1 MNEDNNYQTDSD
13 QKQQQT
19 ITNMSAQFIHDIATP
34 LASIQLISTILDTYM
49 PVMLSAYT
57 HLKSQDSQDGSTQ
70 DDSTQDGS
78 TQGQGTQNQGAQAQA
93 SQDKLTIGDIP
104 PEHYQTLVHAAA
116 EINHMARQ
124 VKTQS
129 KQYWQQIDE
138 QYSQDSGNTEM
149 SRQSYKAPNRS
160 SEAVSVSLLGN
171 LRILVAEDDRLHQK
185 IATKL
190 LNKHHLNIVA
200 NGQQAIEAVQQN
212 TYDLL
217 LMDLSMPVMNG
228 QQAVAIISG
237 AILKKAITEEADSKE
252 IRDGLDKLPVMIGL
266 TNKPLSNEEK
276 HQLLEQGFQ
285 GILEKPL
292 NMDDLNQLLNHL
304 QQT

>member
-1 MNEDNNYQTDSD
+1 MNEDNNCQTDSD

-57 HLKSQDSQDGSTQ
+57 HLKSQDFQ
-70 DDSTQDGS
+70 DDS
-78 TQGQGTQNQGAQAQA
+78 TQGQGTQSQA
-93 SQDKLTIGDIP
+93 SQDKLTLGDIP

-116 EINHMARQ
+116 EINDMARQ

-138 QYSQDSGNTEM
+138 QYSRDRDNTDM
-149 SRQSYKAPNRS
+149 SRQSHKSPNRS

-171 LRILVAEDDRLHQK
+171 LRILVAEDDLLHQK

-190 LNKHHLNIVA
+190 LNKHHLDIVA

-212 TYDLL
+212 TYDLI

-237 AILKKAITEEADSKE
+237 AILKKAITEEAITKE

-266 TNKPLSNEEK
+266 TNTPLSSEGK

-292 NMDDLNQLLNHL
+292 DMDDLKQLLNRL
-304 QQT
+304 QQTQE

>member
-1 MNEDNNYQTDSD
+1 MNEDNNCQTDND

-19 ITNMSAQFIHDIATP
+19 IANMSAQFIHDIATP

-57 HLKSQDSQDGSTQ
+57 HLKSQDYQ
-70 DDSTQDGS
+70 DDSTQGQG

-104 PEHYQTLVHAAA
+104 PEHYRTLLHAAA

-237 AILKKAITEEADSKE
+237 AILKKAITEEADIKE
-252 IRDGLDKLPVMIGL
+252 IRDGLDKLPVIIGL
-266 TNKPLSNEEK
+266 TNKPLSSDEK

-292 NMDDLNQLLNHL
+292 DMDDLKQLLNRL
-304 QQT
+304 QQTQE